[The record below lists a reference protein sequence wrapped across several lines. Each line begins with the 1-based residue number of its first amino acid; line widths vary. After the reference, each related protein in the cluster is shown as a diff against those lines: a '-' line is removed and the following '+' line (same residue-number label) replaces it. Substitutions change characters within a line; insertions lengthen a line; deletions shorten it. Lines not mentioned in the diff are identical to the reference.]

1 MTTNELRQKYLNF
14 FKSKGHAII
23 PSASLIPEND
33 PSVLFTTAGMH
44 PLVSYLMGE
53 KHPAGK
59 TLASVQKC
67 VRTGDIDEV
76 GDNTHGTFFEMLGNW
91 SLGEYFKKESIEM
104 SFEFLTKEL
113 DIPLEKLAF
122 TVFAGD
128 KDASK
133 DEESFELWKS
143 LGVSEDRIA
152 FLGKEENWW
161 PAGGKNPGPQGPD
174 TEIFYWASDEPAPEK
189 FDPEDDT
196 WIEIWNNVFM
206 QFNKTDKGY
215 EPLKQKNVDTG
226 MGLERT
232 VAVLNGFDDIYQID
246 INQPIIKKIEEL
258 SKMEYGD
265 KTDDYY
271 IADGKECWVD
281 VRKKMRIIADH
292 IKTSVMIMG
301 DRNGVAPSNL
311 DQGYIVR
318 RLIRRAIRKAKEI
331 EIEKDFILE
340 LVDSVIEVYKDI
352 YPEIQERESFIREEL
367 KKEESKF
374 RLTLEKGLKEFEK
387 MSSDNKISGQEAF
400 ILFSTYGFP
409 LEMTQELAAE
419 KGVTID
425 EVEFENEMK
434 KHQEASKKGSEQ
446 KFKGGLA
453 DSGEETA
460 RLHTATHLL
469 QAALRKVLG
478 GHVAQK
484 GSNITTERLRFDFT
498 HDEKL
503 TDEQK
508 AEVEKLVNEWIKA
521 DYEVNCEE
529 LSFDEAKSKGAIG
542 LFEDKYG
549 DQVKVYSID
558 EISCEMCGG
567 PHAKRT
573 GELGHFKIKKEKAS
587 SAGVRRIKAILE

>member
-33 PSVLFTTAGMH
+33 PSVLFSTAGMH
-44 PLVSYLMGE
+44 PLVPYLMGE
-53 KHPAGK
+53 KHPAGT

-91 SLGEYFKKESIEM
+91 SLGDYFKKEAIEM

-113 DIPLEKLAF
+113 NIPIEKLAF
-122 TVFAGD
+122 TVFEGDDDAD
-128 KDASK
+128 KDV
-133 DEESFELWKS
+133 ESAEFWKS
-143 LGVSEDRIA
+143 HGVLSDRIQA
-152 FLGKEENWW
+152 LNKEENWW

-232 VAVLNGFDDIYQID
+232 VAVLNGIDDLYQID
-246 INQPIIKKIEEL
+246 IYVPIIKKIEEITGL
-258 SKMEYGD
+258 KYSD
-265 KTDDYY
+265 K
-271 IADGKECWVD
+271 KREF
-281 VRKKMRIIADH
+281 RIVADH
-292 IKTSVMIMG
+292 IRSAVMIMG
-301 DRNGVAPSNL
+301 DRNGIAPSNL

-318 RLIRRAIRKAKEI
+318 RLIRRAVRFGKILGIDKAFTHEVAEVVLVQMSAVYDDVKENHDNVLNQLKA
-331 EIEKDFILE
+331 EEEKFA
-340 LVDSVIEVYKDI
+340 K
-352 YPEIQERESFIREEL
+352 
-367 KKEESKF
+367 
-374 RLTLEKGLKEFEK
+374 TLEKGLKEFEK
-387 MSSDNKISGQEAF
+387 MSSDNKISGAEAF

-425 EVEFENEMK
+425 EVEFEKEMK

-478 GHVAQK
+478 DHVAQK

-508 AEVEKLVNEWIKA
+508 QEVEKLVNEWIKA

-529 LSFDEAKSKGAIG
+529 LSFDEAKNKGAIG

-587 SAGVRRIKAILE
+587 SAGVRRIKAVLE

>member
-33 PSVLFTTAGMH
+33 PSVLFSTAGMH
-44 PLVSYLMGE
+44 PLVPYLMGE
-53 KHPAGK
+53 KHPAGT

-91 SLGEYFKKESIEM
+91 SLGDYFKKESIEM

-113 DIPLEKLAF
+113 NIPIEKLAF
-122 TVFAGD
+122 TVFEGDDDAD
-128 KDASK
+128 KDV
-133 DEESFELWKS
+133 ESAEFWKS
-143 LGVSEDRIA
+143 HGVLSDRIQA
-152 FLGKEENWW
+152 LNKEENWW

-232 VAVLNGFDDIYQID
+232 VAVLNGIDDLYQID
-246 INQPIIKKIEEL
+246 IYVPIIKKIEEITGL
-258 SKMEYGD
+258 KYSD
-265 KTDDYY
+265 K
-271 IADGKECWVD
+271 KREF
-281 VRKKMRIIADH
+281 RIVADH
-292 IKTSVMIMG
+292 IRSAVMIMG
-301 DRNGVAPSNL
+301 DRNGIAPSNL

-318 RLIRRAIRKAKEI
+318 RLIRRAVRFGKILGIDKAFTHEVAEVVLVQMSAVYDDVKENHDNVLNQLKA
-331 EIEKDFILE
+331 EEEKFA
-340 LVDSVIEVYKDI
+340 K
-352 YPEIQERESFIREEL
+352 
-367 KKEESKF
+367 
-374 RLTLEKGLKEFEK
+374 TLEKGLKEFEK
-387 MSSDNKISGQEAF
+387 MSSDNKISGAEAF

-425 EVEFENEMK
+425 EVEFEKEMK

-478 GHVAQK
+478 DHVAQK

-508 AEVEKLVNEWIKA
+508 QEVEKLVNEWIKA

-529 LSFDEAKSKGAIG
+529 LSFDEAKNKGAIG

-587 SAGVRRIKAILE
+587 SAGVRRIKAVLE